1 MNFRIDAQDL
11 YLPPLSAEVQ
21 TFTVASIPRPYQ
33 VTLDDSSEPCHAIQI
48 QLAANPK
55 NILIIDQ
62 KVYALYGKNIDWPD
76 SRTFQMPAT
85 ETFKGME
92 GVLALYDFLHQHQ
105 MTKGETLVVVGGGI
119 TQDISAF
126 VAATYKRGLNWVFFP
141 TTLLAMSDSCI
152 GGKAGVNYRGSKNQL
167 ALFSS
172 PQSVIIN
179 IAFLQTLPEKDLKS
193 GLGEILKLCIT
204 GGKQL
209 VDFFQQV
216 VQSGRVQHFEH
227 FKPLIMNAL
236 SVKRAVIEVDE
247 FEQNIRKGLN
257 YGHTIG
263 HVIEAMTDY
272 AIPHGIAV
280 VIGMMIV
287 NQMSS
292 EQGLLAREE
301 CVEINRVCFSLLD
314 DESRQKLKTL
324 DIQDMML
331 RLQQDKKVSG
341 DQVTM
346 IMLMAPGYLGFVKLT
361 MNADLQQCLWKACD
375 HLGIIDHTMPCPE
388 QIMD

>member
-1 MNFRIDAQDL
+1 MSFRIDTQDL
-11 YLPPLSAEVQ
+11 PLPATLSDVQ
-21 TFTVASIPRPYQ
+21 EFTVSSIPRPYQ
-33 VTLDDSSEPCHAIQI
+33 VKLDDSPDPCISIQA
-48 QLAANPK
+48 QLATHPK

-76 SRTFQMPAT
+76 SRIFQISAT
-85 ETFKGME
+85 EAFKGME

-105 MTKGETLVVVGGGI
+105 ITKGETLVVVGGGI

-126 VAATYKRGLNWVFFP
+126 VAATYKRGINWVYFP

-167 ALFSS
+167 ALFSA
-172 PQSVIIN
+172 PQSVMIN
-179 IAFLQTLPEKDLKS
+179 TEFLRTLAAKDIQS

-204 GGKQL
+204 GGKHL
-209 VDFFQQV
+209 VDFFQQSV
-216 VQSGRVQHFEH
+216 EFGTAKQFDR

-236 SVKRAVIEVDE
+236 AVKRAVIEVDE

-287 NQMSS
+287 NQLSF
-292 EQGLLAREE
+292 EQGLLARKD
-301 CVEINRVCFSLLD
+301 CLAINGACFSLID
-314 DESRQKLKTL
+314 EESRLRLQTL
-324 DIQDMML
+324 NFDEMMV

-341 DQVTM
+341 DKVTM
-346 IMLMAPGYLGFVKLT
+346 IMLFAPGHLGFVKMT
-361 MNADLQQCLWKACD
+361 MNDELKQDLWRVCD
-375 HLGIIDHTMPCPE
+375 HMGILELPA
-388 QIMD
+388 